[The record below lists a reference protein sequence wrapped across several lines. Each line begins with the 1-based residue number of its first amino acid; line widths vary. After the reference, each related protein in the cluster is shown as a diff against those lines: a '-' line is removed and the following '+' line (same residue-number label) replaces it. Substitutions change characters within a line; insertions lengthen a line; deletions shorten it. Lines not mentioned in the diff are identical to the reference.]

1 MQPEALSAA
10 YPNLLVNGS
19 SGIAVGMATNMAPH
33 NLVEVIN
40 AATYLL
46 SHPEASL
53 AKLMSYVPGPDL
65 PSGGTI
71 LGLSGIAEAYET
83 GRGSFKM
90 RARATI
96 ENVSARRVG
105 IVFTEL
111 PYLIG
116 PEKVIDKIKDGV
128 TSKKLSGISNVIDLT
143 DRHHGLKLVVE
154 IKTGFD
160 PEAVLEQLYRFTP
173 LEDSFSINN
182 VALVNGSPQT
192 LGLKGLLEVY
202 LDHRKTVVTRRSQFR
217 LGKRQER
224 LHLVAGL
231 LIAIADIDEVIQVIR
246 ASDDADSARSTLM
259 TVFDLSQPQA
269 DYILELRLRRLT
281 KFSRIELEKESAE
294 LAQEIS
300 ELEQIL
306 ASPERLVQVV
316 GDELSA
322 TAKALGTPRR
332 TELSDAEIA
341 VTPARG
347 DATVSL
353 EIEDSPCIITLSAD
367 GHLMRLDGTATGSW
381 GLTKRT
387 LHDSLRSSIVT
398 TRRAEIGAV
407 TSRGRVVGMSPVTL
421 PHSPVDAP
429 ALKGAVAANRYIDV
443 DKSESV
449 LALVRL
455 NEGVLAL
462 GTAQGVVKRIDLA
475 AAGLK
480 PGQQIIA
487 LQPGDSVVGAM
498 LANDTDWLAFI
509 TSDGQLLR
517 FEAGNV
523 RPQGAG
529 AGGMAG
535 IKLADGAHVVSFT
548 SVDSL
553 DEACVVTVSASLET
567 LMGAGAQRVKVTPL
581 SDFPAKGRATQ
592 GVRAHTFLK
601 GEDVLTTAWSGHS
614 PAFASDLAGKPVD
627 LPTEVAKRDASG
639 VKADGDISFLGASFS
654 G

>member
-1 MQPEALSAA
+1 
-10 YPNLLVNGS
+10 
-19 SGIAVGMATNMAPH
+19 
-33 NLVEVIN
+33 
-40 AATYLL
+40 
-46 SHPEASL
+46 
-53 AKLMSYVPGPDL
+53 
-65 PSGGTI
+65 
-71 LGLSGIAEAYET
+71 
-83 GRGSFKM
+83 
-90 RARATI
+90 
-96 ENVSARRVG
+96 
-105 IVFTEL
+105 
-111 PYLIG
+111 
-116 PEKVIDKIKDGV
+116 
-128 TSKKLSGISNVIDLT
+128 
-143 DRHHGLKLVVE
+143 
-154 IKTGFD
+154 
-160 PEAVLEQLYRFTP
+160 
-173 LEDSFSINN
+173 
-182 VALVNGSPQT
+182 
-192 LGLKGLLEVY
+192 
-202 LDHRKTVVTRRSQFR
+202 
-217 LGKRQER
+217 
-224 LHLVAGL
+224 
-231 LIAIADIDEVIQVIR
+231 
-246 ASDDADSARSTLM
+246 
-259 TVFDLSQPQA
+259 
-269 DYILELRLRRLT
+269 
-281 KFSRIELEKESAE
+281 
-294 LAQEIS
+294 
-300 ELEQIL
+300 
-306 ASPERLVQVV
+306 
-316 GDELSA
+316 
-322 TAKALGTPRR
+322 
-332 TELSDAEIA
+332 
-341 VTPARG
+341 
-347 DATVSL
+347 
-353 EIEDSPCIITLSAD
+353 
-367 GHLMRLDGTATGSW
+367 
-381 GLTKRT
+381 
-387 LHDSLRSSIVT
+387 
-398 TRRAEIGAV
+398 
-407 TSRGRVVGMSPVTL
+407 MSPVTL

-567 LMGAGAQRVKVTPL
+567 LMGTGAQRVKVTPL
-581 SDFPAKGRATQ
+581 SEFPAKGRATQ

-601 GEDVLTTAWSGHS
+601 GEDVLTTAWSGRS

-627 LPTEVAKRDASG
+627 LPTEIAKRDASG

>member
-1 MQPEALSAA
+1 
-10 YPNLLVNGS
+10 
-19 SGIAVGMATNMAPH
+19 
-33 NLVEVIN
+33 
-40 AATYLL
+40 
-46 SHPEASL
+46 
-53 AKLMSYVPGPDL
+53 
-65 PSGGTI
+65 
-71 LGLSGIAEAYET
+71 
-83 GRGSFKM
+83 
-90 RARATI
+90 
-96 ENVSARRVG
+96 
-105 IVFTEL
+105 
-111 PYLIG
+111 
-116 PEKVIDKIKDGV
+116 
-128 TSKKLSGISNVIDLT
+128 
-143 DRHHGLKLVVE
+143 
-154 IKTGFD
+154 
-160 PEAVLEQLYRFTP
+160 
-173 LEDSFSINN
+173 
-182 VALVNGSPQT
+182 
-192 LGLKGLLEVY
+192 
-202 LDHRKTVVTRRSQFR
+202 
-217 LGKRQER
+217 
-224 LHLVAGL
+224 
-231 LIAIADIDEVIQVIR
+231 
-246 ASDDADSARSTLM
+246 
-259 TVFDLSQPQA
+259 
-269 DYILELRLRRLT
+269 LRLRRLT

-322 TAKALGTPRR
+322 TAKALGSPRR
-332 TELSDAEIA
+332 TELREAEIV

-347 DATVSL
+347 DATASL
-353 EIEDSPCIITLSAD
+353 EIEDSPCIVTLSAD
-367 GHLMRLDGTATGSW
+367 GHLMRLDGTASGAW

-387 LHDSLRSSIVT
+387 LHDSLRSSVVT
-398 TRRAEIGAV
+398 TRRSEIGAV
-407 TSRGRVVGMSPVTL
+407 TSRGRLIGMSPVTL

-429 ALKGAVAANRYIDV
+429 SVKGAVAANRYIDV
-443 DKSESV
+443 EKGESV
-449 LALVRL
+449 LVLVGL
-455 NEGVLAL
+455 SEGVLAL

-487 LQPGDSVVGAM
+487 LQPGDTVIGAT

-553 DEACVVTVSASLET
+553 EEACVVTVSASLET
-567 LMGAGAQRVKVTPL
+567 LMGTGAQRVKVSPL
-581 SDFPAKGRATQ
+581 SEFPAKGRATQ

-601 GEDVLTTAWSGHS
+601 GEDVLTTAWSGPS
-614 PAFASDLAGKPVD
+614 PAFAIDLAGKPVD

-639 VKADGDISFLGASFS
+639 VKSDGDISFLGASFS